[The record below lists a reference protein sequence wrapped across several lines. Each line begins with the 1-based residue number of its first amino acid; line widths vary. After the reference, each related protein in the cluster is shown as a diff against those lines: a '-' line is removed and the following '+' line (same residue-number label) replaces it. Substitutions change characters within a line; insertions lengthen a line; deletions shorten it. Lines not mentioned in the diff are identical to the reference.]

1 MAAVDQFAT
10 VLLEEAKRFLEKSKA
25 ETSADGKTAYLHA
38 ALNLGFCALE
48 AHINSIAD
56 DFSSRQDLSP
66 LDRSILLEKRVE
78 LKNGRFELVDKL
90 KLFRL
95 EERMEYFHRKFSGK
109 PLDKSVSW
117 WSQLKDG
124 LDLRNGLT
132 HPKNEPQV
140 DEKLVSRALQA
151 IIDAID
157 SLYKAVYKKRFPG
170 IRRSLNSNLT
180 F

>member
-1 MAAVDQFAT
+1 MASVDQFAT

-25 ETSADGKTAYLHA
+25 ETSAEGKTAYLHA

-56 DFSSRQDLSP
+56 DFSHRQDISP
-66 LDRSILLEKRVE
+66 LDKSILLEKQVE
-78 LKNGRFELVDKL
+78 LKNGRFELVDRL
-90 KLFRL
+90 KPFRL
-95 EERMEYFHRKFSGK
+95 EERMEYFHRRFSGK
-109 PLDKSVSW
+109 PLDKSVTW
-117 WSQLKDG
+117 WSKLKSG

-132 HPKNEPQV
+132 HPRAEPLL
-140 DEKLVSRALQA
+140 DEKSVSNTLQA

-157 SLYKAVYKKRFPG
+157 SLYKAVYKRRFPG
-170 IRRSLNSNLT
+170 IRRSLNSTLT